1 MQMGQTVFA
10 KTADGQQKGK
20 IIGRTFNEEIH
31 YDIRVD
37 RNQTILVNVP
47 ASHIKEV
54 LVEELQR

>member
-47 ASHIKEV
+47 ASHINEV
-54 LVEELQR
+54 LDEELQR